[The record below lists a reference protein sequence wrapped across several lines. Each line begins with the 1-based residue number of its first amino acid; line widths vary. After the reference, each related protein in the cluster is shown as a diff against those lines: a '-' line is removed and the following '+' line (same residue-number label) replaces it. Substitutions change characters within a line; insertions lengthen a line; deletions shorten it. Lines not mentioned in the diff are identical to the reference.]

1 MSSDHLHH
9 SYIGIF
15 LGLLIYF
22 FVVICFANLS
32 IFFLNYKKKML
43 KFRYFQR
50 KTQKKGDFGAFSGE
64 NWEDCAR
71 FSEEL
76 EGKGEMC
83 VFYTLSH
90 TIFECNLGT
99 FSREGEGRQGG
110 GER

>member
-1 MSSDHLHH
+1 
-9 SYIGIF
+9 
-15 LGLLIYF
+15 
-22 FVVICFANLS
+22 
-32 IFFLNYKKKML
+32 ML

-50 KTQKKGDFGAFSGE
+50 KTQKKGDFGVFSGE

-99 FSREGEGRQGG
+99 FSRGEGRQGG
-110 GER
+110 GEARQRGARQRGRGKGGEPNMARWEDE

>member
-32 IFFLNYKKKML
+32 IYFLNYKKKML

-50 KTQKKGDFGAFSGE
+50 KTQKKGDFGVFLGE
-64 NWEDCAR
+64 NREGCAR
-71 FSEEL
+71 FW
-76 EGKGEMC
+76 GEC
-83 VFYTLSH
+83 G
-90 TIFECNLGT
+90 IND
-99 FSREGEGRQGG
+99 
-110 GER
+110 